1 MGNLHP
7 HRPAHPALLYL
18 KTSSWFLA
26 FAGAVTLAAGLL
38 LPVRFYALE
47 EKVLLAAGRGTPSL
61 ADLAAS
67 LLNSEHL
74 GAGLRLALL
83 AQSMDL
89 PGGSE
94 TVASART
101 ILSSRRDLTWLGT
114 RDPRLEQVLATS
126 GLAFEKN
133 VNTPPAVLTLLLR
146 EPVRLRLRQTLK
158 ANPSPG
164 VQSILSSLD
173 LKPLPPLLPANQ
185 PGGQPLEA
193 VTLLAA
199 QLLDTAA
206 FSPALA
212 SELKTAAYAANEERS
227 LKPLQPALL
236 AFLSLSRRLDYDS
249 LRELVGGVQTLAALD
264 WLSGQV
270 RSPAEPGDLL
280 LAAALWSG
288 PVDRLTRLPESSK
301 KPWAVLSST
310 LSAGRGSL
318 ELLVQRRCPVFSNPI
333 RIPDNLVPWILLWEK
348 PLLLLRAVLLV
359 LGSWFVVKAL
369 WSFLHPTSPE
379 NPGPWRPAPI
389 LAQAVLLAFLMG
401 SLPEPAVTRTK
412 PLPTY
417 RLSLALPASSVKMT
431 KTPHFSMEPT
441 NVITLVIFLT
451 IQIAVYRVCVRRIR
465 QIETGPG
472 DSTLKL
478 RLLENEDN
486 LFDSGLYV
494 GIGGTAIALVLQV
507 LGVIQPSLLAAYS
520 SNLFG
525 ITCVALIK
533 IFHVRACKQR
543 LLLPPAKT

>member
-1 MGNLHP
+1 VGNLHP
-7 HRPAHPALLYL
+7 YRPADPAPLLL
-18 KTSSWFLA
+18 KTSPLFLA
-26 FAGAVTLAAGLL
+26 VAGAIALSAGLL
-38 LPVRFYALE
+38 LPVRFHALE
-47 EKVLLAAGRGTPSL
+47 EKVLLAAGKGTPSL
-61 ADLAAS
+61 AELAAS

-74 GAGLRLALL
+74 GAGLRIALL
-83 AQSMDL
+83 AKSMNL
-89 PGGSE
+89 AGGSE
-94 TVASART
+94 TAASAQT
-101 ILSSRRDLTWLGT
+101 ILSSRRDLAWLGT

-133 VNTPPAVLTLLLR
+133 ITTPPAVLTLLLR

-158 ANPSPG
+158 NTPSPG
-164 VQSILSSLD
+164 VQSVLSSLD

-199 QLLDTAA
+199 HLLDTSA
-206 FSPALA
+206 FSPALS
-212 SELKTAAYAANEERS
+212 SELKTAAYTTNEERS
-227 LKPLQPALL
+227 LRSFQPALL
-236 AFLSLSRRLDYDS
+236 SLLSLARRFDYDS

-264 WLSGQV
+264 WLADQV

-280 LAAALWSG
+280 LAATLWAG
-288 PVDRLTRLPESSK
+288 PADRFTRIPEPAK
-301 KPWAVLSST
+301 KPWAILTSS
-310 LSAGRGSL
+310 LAAGRGSV

-333 RIPDNLVPWILLWEK
+333 PPPPSLLPWLLLWER
-348 PLLLLRAVLLV
+348 PLLFLRAILLLL
-359 LGSWFVVKAL
+359 GSWLVVKAL
-369 WSFLHPTSPE
+369 WTVLPSTSPE
-379 NPGPWRPAPI
+379 APGPWRPAPA
-389 LAQAVLLAFLMG
+389 LAQALMLALLLG
-401 SLPEPAVTRTK
+401 SLPEPSVTRPK

-417 RLSLALPASSVKMT
+417 RLSLALPVSPGKMT
-431 KTPHFSMEPT
+431 KTPHLSMEPT
-441 NVITLVIFLT
+441 NVITLAIFLT
-451 IQIAVYRVCVRRIR
+451 IQIAVYRICVRRIR

-472 DSTLKL
+472 DPSLKL

-525 ITCVALIK
+525 ITCVAVIK

-543 LLLPPAKT
+543 LLLPPVKT

>member
-1 MGNLHP
+1 MGNFHP
-7 HRPAHPALLYL
+7 HRPAHPAPLLL
-18 KTSSWFLA
+18 KTSFLPLA
-26 FAGAVTLAAGLL
+26 VAGAATLAAGWL
-38 LPVRFYALE
+38 LPVRFHALE
-47 EKVLLAAGRGTPSL
+47 EKVLLAAGKGTPSL
-61 ADLAAS
+61 SELAAS

-74 GAGLRLALL
+74 GAGLRVALL

-89 PGGSE
+89 PGSAE
-94 TVASART
+94 TVASAQT
-101 ILSSRRDLTWLGT
+101 ILSSRRDLAWLGT

-133 VNTPPAVLTLLLR
+133 VTAPPAILTLLLR
-146 EPVRLRLRQTLK
+146 EPVRLRLLQTLK
-158 ANPSPG
+158 SNPSPG
-164 VQSILSSLD
+164 VQSILQSLQ

-193 VTLLAA
+193 VTLLTAH
-199 QLLDTAA
+199 LLDTSAL
-206 FSPALA
+206 SPALA

-227 LKPLQPALL
+227 LRPLQPALL
-236 AFLSLSRRLDYDS
+236 SFLSLARRFDYDS

-264 WLSGQV
+264 WLAGQV

-280 LAAALWSG
+280 LAATLWSG
-288 PVDRLTRLPESSK
+288 PADRLTRLPESAQ
-301 KPWAVLSST
+301 KPWAVLSSS
-310 LSAGRGSL
+310 LAAGRGSL
-318 ELLVQRRCPVFSNPI
+318 ELLVQRRCPVFANPVSV
-333 RIPDNLVPWILLWEK
+333 PPALVPWLLLWER
-348 PLLLLRAVLLV
+348 PLLLLRALLLL

-369 WSFLHPTSPE
+369 WSILPSTSPE
-379 NPGPWRPAPI
+379 APGPWRPAPV
-389 LAQAVLLAFLMG
+389 LAQAVMLALLLG
-401 SLPEPAVTRTK
+401 SLPEPTVTRPK

-417 RLSLALPASSVKMT
+417 RLSLALPGSSVKMD
-431 KTPHFSMEPT
+431 KSPRLSMEPT
-441 NVITLVIFLT
+441 NIITLVIFLT
-451 IQIAVYRVCVRRIR
+451 IQIAVYRICVRRIR

-472 DSTLKL
+472 DTALKL
-478 RLLENEDN
+478 KLLENEDN

-525 ITCVALIK
+525 ITCVAVIK

>member
-1 MGNLHP
+1 M
-7 HRPAHPALLYL
+7 AI
-18 KTSSWFLA
+18 
-26 FAGAVTLAAGLL
+26 AGAVTLAIGLL
-38 LPVRFYALE
+38 LPVRFHALE
-47 EKVLLAAGRGTPSL
+47 EKVLLAAGRSTPSL
-61 ADLAAS
+61 SDLAAS

-74 GAGLRLALL
+74 GAGLRIALL

-133 VNTPPAVLTLLLR
+133 VNAPPAVLTLLLR
-146 EPVRLRLRQTLK
+146 EPIRLRLRQTLQS
-158 ANPSPG
+158 NPSPG
-164 VQSILSSLD
+164 VQSVLQSLE
-173 LKPLPPLLPANQ
+173 LKPLPPLLPARQ

-193 VTLLAA
+193 VTLLTAH
-199 QLLDTAA
+199 LLDTAA

-212 SELKTAAYAANEERS
+212 SELKTAAYAANEDRS
-227 LKPLQPALL
+227 LRPLQPALL
-236 AFLSLSRRLDYDS
+236 SLLSLSRRFDYDS

-264 WLSGQV
+264 WLAGQV

-280 LAAALWSG
+280 LAATLWAG
-288 PVDRLTRLPESSK
+288 PADRLTRLPESAK
-301 KPWAVLSST
+301 KPWAVLSSS
-310 LSAGRGSL
+310 LAAGRGSL

-333 RIPDNLVPWILLWEK
+333 SIPSPLIPWLLLWEK
-348 PLLLLRAVLLV
+348 PLLLLRAVLLLV
-359 LGSWFVVKAL
+359 GSWFLVKAL
-369 WSFLHPTSPE
+369 WTILHPASPE
-379 NPGPWRPAPI
+379 SHGPWRPAPI
-389 LAQAVLLAFLMG
+389 LAQAAMLALLLG
-401 SLPEPAVTRTK
+401 SLPEPSVTRPK

-417 RLSLALPASSVKMT
+417 RLSLALPVSPVKI
-431 KTPHFSMEPT
+431 KQTPGFSMEPT
-441 NVITLVIFLT
+441 NVITLVIFLSV
-451 IQIAVYRVCVRRIR
+451 QIMVYRVCVRRIR

-472 DSTLKL
+472 DSALKL

>member
-1 MGNLHP
+1 MVI
-7 HRPAHPALLYL
+7 
-18 KTSSWFLA
+18 
-26 FAGAVTLAAGLL
+26 AGAVFLAAGLL
-38 LPVRFYALE
+38 LPVRYHALE

-61 ADLAAS
+61 SELAAS

-133 VNTPPAVLTLLLR
+133 VNSPPAVLTLLLR
-146 EPVRLRLRQTLK
+146 EPIRLRLRQTLQS
-158 ANPSPG
+158 NPSPG
-164 VQSILSSLD
+164 VQSILQSLE

-193 VTLLAA
+193 ITLLTAH
-199 QLLDTAA
+199 LLDTSA

-212 SELKTAAYAANEERS
+212 SELKTIAYAANEDRS
-227 LKPLQPALL
+227 LRPLQPALL
-236 AFLSLSRRLDYDS
+236 SLLSLSRRFDYDS
-249 LRELVGGVQTLAALD
+249 LRELVGGVQTLATLD
-264 WLSGQV
+264 WLAGQA

-280 LAAALWSG
+280 LAAAMWAG
-288 PVDRLTRLPESSK
+288 PADRLTRLPESAQ
-301 KPWAVLSST
+301 KPWALLSSS
-310 LSAGRGSL
+310 LGSGRGSL
-318 ELLVQRRCPVFSNPI
+318 ELLVQRRCPIFTNPVS
-333 RIPDNLVPWILLWEK
+333 IPPALVPWLLLWEK
-348 PLLLLRAVLLV
+348 PLLLLRAVLLL
-359 LGSWFVVKAL
+359 LGSWFWVKAL
-369 WSFLHPTSPE
+369 WAILHPTSPE

-389 LAQAVLLAFLMG
+389 LAQAVMLALLLG
-401 SLPEPAVTRTK
+401 SLPEPSVTRPK
-412 PLPTY
+412 PFPTY
-417 RLSLALPASSVKMT
+417 RLSLALPGSLVKIKSS
-431 KTPHFSMEPT
+431 PGFSMEPT
-441 NVITLVIFLT
+441 NVITLVIFLSV
-451 IQIAVYRVCVRRIR
+451 QIMVYRICVRRIH

-472 DSTLKL
+472 DPALKL
-478 RLLENEDN
+478 RLLENDDN
-486 LFDSGLYV
+486 LFDAGLYV
-494 GIGGTAIALVLQV
+494 GISGTAIALVLQV

-543 LLLPPAKT
+543 LLLPPGKT